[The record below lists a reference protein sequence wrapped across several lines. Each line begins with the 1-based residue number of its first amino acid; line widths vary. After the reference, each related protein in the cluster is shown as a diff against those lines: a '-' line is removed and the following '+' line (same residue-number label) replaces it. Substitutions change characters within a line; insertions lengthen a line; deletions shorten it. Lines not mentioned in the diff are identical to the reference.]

1 MSSIFEALRNRPKKE
16 PKKHFVS
23 IDGKQIE
30 VSLAKKLEIQKHG
43 EQNYMLEDQQ
53 IVRRPVK
60 KIKSKFTKLLKAD
73 QGYHFLDDD
82 IHWPTQIGEGGK
94 TWQIEYE

>member
-1 MSSIFEALRNRPKKE
+1 MRSPGKAIDPRVMTGDLSNDQISY
-16 PKKHFVS
+16 S
-23 IDGKQIE
+23 IDRF
-30 VSLAKKLEIQKHG
+30 
-43 EQNYMLEDQQ
+43 N
-53 IVRRPVK
+53 IVNDMMK

-82 IHWPTQIGEGGK
+82 IHWPNQIGEGGK

>member
-1 MSSIFEALRNRPKKE
+1 
-16 PKKHFVS
+16 
-23 IDGKQIE
+23 
-30 VSLAKKLEIQKHG
+30 
-43 EQNYMLEDQQ
+43 MLEDQQ

-82 IHWPTQIGEGGK
+82 IHWPNQIGEGGK